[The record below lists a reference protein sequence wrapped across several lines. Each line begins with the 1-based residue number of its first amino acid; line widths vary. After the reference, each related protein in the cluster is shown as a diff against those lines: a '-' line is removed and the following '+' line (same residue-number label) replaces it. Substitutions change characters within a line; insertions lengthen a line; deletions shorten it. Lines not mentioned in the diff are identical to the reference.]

1 MFSIFK
7 IGQTDKP
14 NRTDDMYGTLSFGNG
29 SKSKRSSAEFHTFS
43 AFHRRRLRQPACDE
57 CRTARVKCR
66 GDPDSEN
73 LKCARCQGT
82 NRACTYNSASCWSRN
97 SHSGKP
103 TEPRETK
110 RTASVTV
117 EGNEDENGKE
127 NGKESEKGNSL
138 TPSIPESASSAS
150 PTPTPQG
157 PTAPQDTHTRWWE
170 SQYEPLDLFFDQ
182 DPATDKAIDGS
193 PNLVPPN
200 RVDADVS
207 SASVDDKDGVLHLL
221 DLELV
226 SKSEHN
232 APPYYDF
239 SAPGNEFRP
248 NFSLP
253 TPSLS
258 STPTRTPSL
267 VWSTM
272 IRHNEHPKSPS
283 LSSDVQLDP
292 PATLQPKHHTQ
303 DDTTKP
309 LSSTGF
315 SDLID
320 VMRFAKNSSPSG
332 SATLTP
338 SACTC
343 LQDLTATLFSLRR
356 RPEKAQVDQF
366 LVLFT
371 QAMCKWEAVETCTSA
386 RHISQSLA
394 LLMLMNIQELL
405 ALLLDA
411 SSSVNAADSP
421 SGGRDSSLAINIG
434 TFTVENEAD
443 QKIIAQM
450 LLAVRMKELYSFITR
465 MSAQIKL
472 AGFDDI
478 CMDYFHQTE
487 IVRRAV
493 TS

>member
-1 MFSIFK
+1 
-7 IGQTDKP
+7 
-14 NRTDDMYGTLSFGNG
+14 MYGTLSFGNG
-29 SKSKRSSAEFHTFS
+29 NKSKRSSAEFHTFS

-66 GDPDSEN
+66 GEPDSEN
-73 LKCARCQGT
+73 LKCARCEGT
-82 NRACTYNSASCWSRN
+82 SRACTYNSASCWSRN

-103 TEPRETK
+103 TEPRETT

-117 EGNEDENGKE
+117 EGNEDENGNG
-127 NGKESEKGNSL
+127 NGKSSSL
-138 TPSIPESASSAS
+138 ASSIPESASSPS
-150 PTPTPQG
+150 PTPIPQG
-157 PTAPQDTHTRWWE
+157 RTVPQDTHTRWE
-170 SQYEPLDLFFDQ
+170 SQFEPLDLFFDP

-193 PNLVPPN
+193 PNLVLPN

-207 SASVDDKDGVLHLL
+207 SASVNDNDGVLHLL
-221 DLELV
+221 DLELA
-226 SKSEHN
+226 SKSVEHN
-232 APPYYDF
+232 APHYYDF
-239 SAPGNEFRP
+239 SAPGNELRP

-258 STPTRTPSL
+258 STPTPTPTPSL

-272 IRHNEHPKSPS
+272 IRHAEHQKRFS

-292 PATLQPKHHTQ
+292 PATLQPKLHTQ
-303 DDTTKP
+303 DDTTQP
-309 LSSTGF
+309 LSRAGF

-320 VMRFAKNSSPSG
+320 VMRFAKNPSPSG
-332 SATLTP
+332 SATSTP

-343 LQDLTATLFSLRR
+343 LQDLTATLFSLRS

-366 LVLFT
+366 LLLFT
-371 QAMCKWEAVETCTSA
+371 QAMCKWESVETCTST

-394 LLMLMNIQELL
+394 LLMLMNIQELV
-405 ALLLDA
+405 ALFLDA

-421 SGGRDSSLAINIG
+421 SGGRDSILAINIG
-434 TFTVENEAD
+434 TFTVEDGAD
-443 QKIIAQM
+443 QRIIAQM

-465 MSAQIKL
+465 MSAQMKL

-478 CMDYFHQTE
+478 CMDYHHQTE

>member
-1 MFSIFK
+1 
-7 IGQTDKP
+7 
-14 NRTDDMYGTLSFGNG
+14 
-29 SKSKRSSAEFHTFS
+29 
-43 AFHRRRLRQPACDE
+43 
-57 CRTARVKCR
+57 
-66 GDPDSEN
+66 
-73 LKCARCQGT
+73 
-82 NRACTYNSASCWSRN
+82 
-97 SHSGKP
+97 
-103 TEPRETK
+103 
-110 RTASVTV
+110 
-117 EGNEDENGKE
+117 
-127 NGKESEKGNSL
+127 
-138 TPSIPESASSAS
+138 
-150 PTPTPQG
+150 
-157 PTAPQDTHTRWWE
+157 
-170 SQYEPLDLFFDQ
+170 
-182 DPATDKAIDGS
+182 
-193 PNLVPPN
+193 
-200 RVDADVS
+200 
-207 SASVDDKDGVLHLL
+207 
-221 DLELV
+221 
-226 SKSEHN
+226 
-232 APPYYDF
+232 
-239 SAPGNEFRP
+239 
-248 NFSLP
+248 
-253 TPSLS
+253 
-258 STPTRTPSL
+258 
-267 VWSTM
+267 
-272 IRHNEHPKSPS
+272 
-283 LSSDVQLDP
+283 
-292 PATLQPKHHTQ
+292 
-303 DDTTKP
+303 
-309 LSSTGF
+309 
-315 SDLID
+315 
-320 VMRFAKNSSPSG
+320 MRFAKNSSPSG

>member
-1 MFSIFK
+1 MLYF
-7 IGQTDKP
+7 TDKP

-320 VMRFAKNSSPSG
+320 VMRFAKKLVPIWISDIDSERLHMSPGLDCNLVQSSKAARK
-332 SATLTP
+332 SAG
-338 SACTC
+338 
-343 LQDLTATLFSLRR
+343 
-356 RPEKAQVDQF
+356 RP
-366 LVLFT
+366 VLGPLHAGHV
-371 QAMCKWEAVETCTSA
+371 QMGGGRDV
-386 RHISQSLA
+386 H
-394 LLMLMNIQELL
+394 ELL